1 MRLDPDWTGLW
12 LAKVDAR
19 PVASMT
25 QTACR
30 SQTTAATKGGGKGP
44 GWGKGGLR
52 QAAGQAWLNHL
63 TVFTMFQLFPF
74 RQDRAEGMKQPQ
86 NVRFVF
92 LKITWRGSAVFYSHS
107 HLRCRQQSPIVYT
120 CWAGSSRGKLDET
133 CAQRESV
140 INVQWWENRLIVC
153 GWYKSNVCFSQKPQM
168 WCLSKESFMW
178 IKKRCQEAHFLSQDC
193 LWLQIQVFVSVI
205 CSFLFPILPPHIRS

>member
-74 RQDRAEGMKQPQ
+74 RQDRAEGMKQRQ

-140 INVQWWENRLIVC
+140 INVQCYIYFVNDEKTGWLSVDDIRAMFVFHRSLKC
-153 GWYKSNVCFSQKPQM
+153 GVWV
-168 WCLSKESFMW
+168 
-178 IKKRCQEAHFLSQDC
+178 RR
-193 LWLQIQVFVSVI
+193 VS
-205 CSFLFPILPPHIRS
+205 CG